1 MLFAFTEKLKK
12 LPPFYT
18 KSGNLFYISSV
29 LHTIC
34 QLYRKTHDYFIP
46 LQEPTKKSKMIHG
59 HGDDGYLYS
68 TEIRTNFSSNVY
80 DNPQLEPLFRYLNTR
95 WQSVCS
101 YPEPQPQTAERAL
114 AYDMMIRPEE
124 ICLTNGATD
133 AIYLIARTFRERHS
147 CIAVPTFSEYADA
160 CRMHHHRVTNIY
172 DLTHIPK
179 NTDIVWICNPN
190 NPTGEVIPQKQIKDL
205 LTQYADVLFVIDQ
218 SYEDFTEETVFTAK
232 EGIRYPNL
240 ILLHSITK
248 RYGLPGL
255 RIGYLTACETLTRQL
270 RLMQIPWAVNQMA
283 IESILYL
290 SEHKNDF
297 TFDLQTILKERARVS
312 ERLQQKGIATV
323 WQSQTHFLLAQLRMG
338 NASALK
344 AYLVQEHGM
353 LIRDASNFDGLDK
366 RCFRIAVQSAEENDQ
381 LIDAIEEWIQL

>member
-1 MLFAFTEKLKK
+1 
-12 LPPFYT
+12 
-18 KSGNLFYISSV
+18 
-29 LHTIC
+29 
-34 QLYRKTHDYFIP
+34 
-46 LQEPTKKSKMIHG
+46 MIHG

-80 DNPQLEPLFRYLNTR
+80 DNPQLEPLFRYLSTR
-95 WQSVCS
+95 WQSVRS
-101 YPEPQPQTAERAL
+101 YPEPQPQTAERTL

-172 DLTHIPK
+172 DLTHIPE

-190 NPTGEVIPQKQIKDL
+190 NPTGAVIPQKQLKDL
-205 LTQYADVLFVIDQ
+205 LTRYADTLFVIDQ
-218 SYEDFTEETVFTAK
+218 SYEDFTEETVFMAK

-255 RIGYLTACETLTRQL
+255 RIGYLTACEALTRQL
-270 RLMQIPWAVNQMA
+270 RLMQIPWAVNQIA

-290 SEHKNDF
+290 SGHKNDF
-297 TFDLQTILKERARVS
+297 TFNLQTILKERARVG

-344 AYLVQEHGM
+344 EYLVKEHGM

-366 RCFRIAVQSAEENDQ
+366 RCFRIAVQSAEENDK